1 MLYEIYTENF
11 ALISKLRLTLGGG
24 MNALTGETGA
34 GKSLLI
40 DAVSLLI
47 GARGSDTFIR
57 SGCDKCL
64 IEGVFWPPYPQSAV
78 DFLHNQYYSQ
88 PRISKRWQERST
100 DQWPCC

>member
-1 MLYEIYTENF
+1 MLYELYAENF
-11 ALISKLRLTLGGG
+11 ALISTLRLELGEG

-57 SGCDKCL
+57 SGCDKCV
-64 IEGVFWPPYPQSAV
+64 IEGVFWPPYPKAAGE
-78 DFLHNQYYSQ
+78 FLRAQIL
-88 PRISKRWQERST
+88 RLAIISF
-100 DQWPCC
+100 